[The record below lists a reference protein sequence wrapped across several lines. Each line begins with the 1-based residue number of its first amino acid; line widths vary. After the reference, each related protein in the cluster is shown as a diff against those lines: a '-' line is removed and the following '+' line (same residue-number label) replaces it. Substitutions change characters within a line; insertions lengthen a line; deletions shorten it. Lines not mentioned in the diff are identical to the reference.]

1 MTPRRRKIYF
11 WIAAAAFA
19 FGTPLLILYSS
30 GWRVDFQSFAL
41 IKTGGIFINT
51 FPRGVKVY
59 IDDKLE
65 KETSAGIFSQG
76 ALVSG
81 LKQGNHT
88 AMIKKDG
95 FRDWAK
101 KLAVSANLVTEA
113 RNIFLVPDDIKKET
127 VAENMNDFAFSD
139 SQARLAYATKDAIY
153 ISRFPFEKFEQI
165 ALEKNEQPGKIFF
178 MGDDHLLVETLLNN
192 KLKKYLYDAGAGE
205 MIPLKED
212 IEEEYLKI
220 RYLPDEKIRLAA
232 LSNQNTLYNIDISSQ
247 NEPNIIAKDVSN
259 FEIFGS
265 MLIYAT
271 NEPTIVY
278 EKNLD
283 TGETE
288 QLIKTPL
295 VGDLGLGSKILRSR
309 DGNRALIDDKRT
321 LYIYNHETQAFER
334 LATSI
339 VGVSF
344 SPDGKKLIYQNANEI
359 YAYYLKDIKIQPYRT
374 RGDKELITRFS
385 KPIVNIE
392 WFAYD
397 NEHVLFT
404 VDKILKLTEL
414 DGRDQRNTHDI
425 MGVENPS
432 RLVYNSTDDYIYF
445 MDGHLLKRTTLL
457 VE

>member
-1 MTPRRRKIYF
+1 
-11 WIAAAAFA
+11 
-19 FGTPLLILYSS
+19 
-30 GWRVDFQSFAL
+30 
-41 IKTGGIFINT
+41 
-51 FPRGVKVY
+51 
-59 IDDKLE
+59 
-65 KETSAGIFSQG
+65 
-76 ALVSG
+76 
-81 LKQGNHT
+81 
-88 AMIKKDG
+88 
-95 FRDWAK
+95 
-101 KLAVSANLVTEA
+101 
-113 RNIFLVPDDIKKET
+113 
-127 VAENMNDFAFSD
+127 
-139 SQARLAYATKDAIY
+139 
-153 ISRFPFEKFEQI
+153 
-165 ALEKNEQPGKIFF
+165 
-178 MGDDHLLVETLLNN
+178 
-192 KLKKYLYDAGAGE
+192 
-205 MIPLKED
+205 
-212 IEEEYLKI
+212 
-220 RYLPDEKIRLAA
+220 
-232 LSNQNTLYNIDISSQ
+232 
-247 NEPNIIAKDVSN
+247 VSN
-259 FEIFGS
+259 FEIFGT
-265 MLIYAT
+265 MMIYAT
-271 NEPTIVY
+271 TKPTIIY
-278 EKNLD
+278 EKNLA
-283 TGETE
+283 TNETE

-295 VGDLGLGSKILRSR
+295 DGEIGLGSKILRSR